1 MQSSPQPNYLLS
13 TIYYLPIP
21 NPQFLKHPGMQ
32 PKSEQQQSAKDL
44 YLQTDKSMS
53 EIADILDIDR
63 KTLYLWMKNGRWKE
77 MKIAART
84 APSFIEQDIVSH
96 YMEISDSIR
105 NRPAG
110 QRCPTPQEVGM
121 MYKLLRMGNMI
132 NRRHPGCYM
141 EAYMELITFINKKN
155 RPLAKEIIPLADQYV
170 KALLH
175 QNKSAEDELLEE
187 KVKMAMEAIEL
198 DEKEEAERQKAEEQA
213 AASASAP
220 HTQTSKLAADNGQM
234 WANDGAINLPT
245 GIRPE
250 SATEATYENNYNASL
265 PHFDNEKKL
274 SGNGEILTDAVQK
287 TDVQDTTA
295 AGSSTIAQTTLDL
308 TLSFGE
314 GSVPPT
320 KLAGGEAPLTA
331 LHYAALPPAMRP
343 SPFREGNIIWVN
355 HIDDVD
361 DDERKMS
368 DTICYYRDIEPGNK
382 LAADTQQLDAEER
395 DRKAAELAL
404 RKEKDDSILT
414 LEEYNRYYGSVN
426 MPVANGHQ
434 TISIEG
440 RIRNR
445 MAFRYNVRQM
455 TLPENERVLLTDEEF
470 EQKRS
475 VDPTFGEQ
483 PQYWPYPGR

>member
-1 MQSSPQPNYLLS
+1 
-13 TIYYLPIP
+13 
-21 NPQFLKHPGMQ
+21 MQ

-105 NRPAG
+105 NRPVG

-213 AASASAP
+213 ATPQQPTECVPLNAPDSDFASSDLQPTQRSPLSAP
-220 HTQTSKLAADNGQM
+220 HSPLPGHDGQM

-250 SATEATYENNYNASL
+250 PATEANYENNDNASL
-265 PHFDNEKKL
+265 PHSDDEKKL
-274 SGNGEILTDAVQK
+274 SGNGEVPCHPGLV
-287 TDVQDTTA
+287 
-295 AGSSTIAQTTLDL
+295 
-308 TLSFGE
+308 E
-314 GSVPPT
+314 GPLPAEIPP
-320 KLAGGEAPLTA
+320 APEGKVLTA
-331 LHYAALPPAMRP
+331 LDYAALPAAMRP
-343 SPFREGNIIWVN
+343 SPFREENIIWVN
-355 HIDDVD
+355 HIDDVN

-368 DTICYYRDIEPGNK
+368 DTIRYYRDVEPGNK
-382 LAADTQQLDAEER
+382 LAADTQQPDAEER
-395 DRKAAELAL
+395 YRKAAELAL

-455 TLPENERVLLTDEEF
+455 TLPENERLLLTDEEF
-470 EQKRS
+470 AQKRS
-475 VDPTFGEQ
+475 IDPTLGEH
-483 PQYWPYPGR
+483 PQYWPYPGRYR